1 MYYVVMCLHTC
12 AYLCIMTL
20 FLHLLLAAAI
30 TRIFTIT
37 PELLNSFE
45 KFPYEEK
52 KTLTN
57 GYRLLQC
64 AFLYPLRKL
73 CNFS

>member
-12 AYLCIMTL
+12 AYLCIMAL
-20 FLHLLLAAAI
+20 FLLLAAAI
-30 TRIFTIT
+30 TCIFTIT

-45 KFPYEEK
+45 KFLYEEK

-64 AFLYPLRKL
+64 AFFVPIEKTM
-73 CNFS
+73 